1 MKTTGI
7 VRNTD
12 SLGRIV
18 IPKELRSGMEMS
30 VGDPVEILV
39 EEDVIVLRK
48 YQPAGACL
56 VTGEV
61 LVENKEFAPGL
72 TLSLT
77 GARILLQELQNK
89 KANLGSTKKA

>member
-12 SLGRIV
+12 PLGRIV
-18 IPKELRSGMEMS
+18 IPKELRRGLEMNA
-30 VGDPVEILV
+30 GDPVEILV
-39 EEDVIVLRK
+39 EEDVLVLRK
-48 YQPAGACL
+48 YQAAGACL

-61 LVENKEFAPGL
+61 LAENKELAPGL

-89 KANLGSTKKA
+89 K

>member
-12 SLGRIV
+12 PLGRIV
-18 IPKELRSGMEMS
+18 IPKELRRGMEIN

-39 EEDVIVLRK
+39 EEDEIVLRK
-48 YQPAGACL
+48 YQAAGACL

-61 LVENKEFAPGL
+61 QAGNKEFAPGL
-72 TLSLT
+72 TLSLE

-89 KANLGSTKKA
+89 KS

>member
-12 SLGRIV
+12 PLGRIV
-18 IPKELRSGMEMS
+18 IPKERRRGMEIN
-30 VGDPVEILV
+30 VGDPVEVLV

-48 YQPAGACL
+48 HQAAGACL

-61 LVENKEFAPGL
+61 LAENKEFAPGL
-72 TLSLT
+72 TLSLE
-77 GARILLQELQNK
+77 GARVLLHELQNK
-89 KANLGSTKKA
+89 KANLG

>member
-12 SLGRIV
+12 PLGRIV
-18 IPKELRSGMEMS
+18 IPKELRRGLEMNA
-30 VGDPVEILV
+30 GDPVEILV
-39 EEDVIVLRK
+39 EEDVLVLRK
-48 YQPAGACL
+48 YQAAGACL

-61 LVENKEFAPGL
+61 LAENKELAPGL

-89 KANLGSTKKA
+89 KVNLG

>member
-12 SLGRIV
+12 PLGRIV
-18 IPKELRSGMEMS
+18 IPKELRRGMEIN

-39 EEDVIVLRK
+39 EEDVIMLRK
-48 YQPAGACL
+48 SQAAGACL

-61 LVENKEFAPGL
+61 LAENKEFAPGL
-72 TLSLT
+72 TLSLE
-77 GARILLQELQNK
+77 GARVLLHELQNK
-89 KANLGSTKKA
+89 KAKVNT